1 MTILIVLVSLW
12 ALLMLR
18 SGVVEYKYYQSV
30 KTLEPDIWEKLGS
43 PKFLKIPFVFVSPK
57 GSKLLREISNKTVSE
72 LAIKHRQAGIQ
83 FLAYVV
89 LVLVV
94 SIVYFKIA

>member
-1 MTILIVLVSLW
+1 MSIFIVLVSIW

-18 SGVVEYKYYQSV
+18 SGIVEYKYYQSV
-30 KTLEPDIWEKLGS
+30 KTFEPDIWQKLGS
-43 PKFLKIPFVFVSPK
+43 PKFIKIPFVFVSPK
-57 GSKLLREISNKTVSE
+57 GAKLLREVSNKTVCE

-89 LVLVV
+89 LVLVI

>member
-1 MTILIVLVSLW
+1 MSIFIVLVSIW

-18 SGVVEYKYYQSV
+18 SGIVEYKYYQSV
-30 KTLEPDIWEKLGS
+30 KTFEPDIWLKLGS
-43 PKFLKIPFVFVSPK
+43 PRFIKIPFVFVSPK
-57 GSKLLREISNKTVSE
+57 GAKLLQEVSNKTVCE
-72 LAIKHRQAGIQ
+72 LAIKHRQVGIQ

>member
-1 MTILIVLVSLW
+1 MSIFIVVVFIW

-18 SGVVEYKYYQSV
+18 SAIIEYQYYQSV
-30 KTLEPDIWEKLGS
+30 KNLEPDIWQKLGS
-43 PKFLKIPFVFVSPK
+43 PKHINIPFVFVSPK
-57 GSKLLREISNKTVSE
+57 GSNLLREVSNEKVYE

-89 LVLVV
+89 LILVA